1 MKTDLRECRPHFVDR
16 DISWLYFNRRILFE
30 AQRADIPLLERLNF
44 LGIYSNNLDE
54 FFRVRIALLR
64 RTIDGYESG
73 VTPSVRQ
80 ETIERLR
87 HIYKINAELNKMFED
102 TFSSLISA
110 LKSEGIMMI
119 RETELLPG
127 KLEDEVHNF
136 YMTELNAST
145 NPIFLRKIK
154 SITDVLDESIYL
166 AVELKEIDSSGNVL
180 QEDIAIIRQP
190 VEKFG
195 RFIRLSDTSDG
206 KVYIMFLDDVI
217 RHNLKY
223 IFVGKKYNS
232 FRAYTFKFTKDSQM
246 KIDEQDN
253 DGVLQRISKGL
264 SKRSKGDLLRV
275 VFDKEMPKSMRDKLF
290 KKAQLDRKDAKIPGG
305 RYHNTKDL
313 MDFPSCDRADLLYP
327 VQQPIGEH
335 SDDISQSIIDKILVK
350 DRGLHFPYQSF
361 DRFIRVLREAAISD
375 DVKEIK
381 VTLYRVARESN
392 VVNALIAAAR
402 NGKKVTAVVELL
414 ARFDEASNILW
425 SREMMANGIKV
436 VFGPE
441 KLKIHSKLVYI
452 STKNGDIACVSTG
465 NMHEGTAKV
474 YTDYML
480 FTHDKRIVQEINK
493 VFTFIEQPYLHVSFK
508 NLLVAPNDMRN
519 RFANL
524 IHREIK
530 NRRKGLNAYIKVKVN
545 HITDPRIIK
554 LLYKASEAG
563 VKIELLVRGN
573 CSIVPGVE
581 GCSDNITVNGIIDRY
596 LEHSRIFIFCNNDK
610 PLYFIGSADW
620 MERNLDRRIE
630 VAAPVYDEDL
640 KAELRMIVEKGLADN
655 LQGHWVNTHGN
666 MPRRKAK
673 AKDIVHSQS
682 ELYKYYLK
690 NQQLGE

>member
-1 MKTDLRECRPHFVDR
+1 MRRNKTRYIDR

-30 AQRADIPLLERLNF
+30 AQREDIPLLERLKF

-64 RTIDGYESG
+64 RTIDSFEPGI
-73 VTPSVRQ
+73 SVGERR
-80 ETIERLR
+80 ETVSRLR
-87 HIYKINAELNKMFED
+87 QIYKINADLNRVFED
-102 TFSSLISA
+102 TLAHLIEV
-110 LKSEGIMMI
+110 LGDEGIRII
-119 RETELLPG
+119 RETELPEG
-127 KLEDEVHNF
+127 KLADEVHNF

-145 NPIFLRKIK
+145 NPLFLQKIK

-166 AVELKEIDSSGNVL
+166 AVDLKEIDDEGRIL

-195 RFIRLSDTSDG
+195 RFIRLSDNSDG
-206 KVYIMFLDDVI
+206 NIYIMFLDDVI

-246 KIDEQDN
+246 KMDEQDS

-264 SKRSKGDLLRV
+264 NKRRKGDLLRV
-275 VFDKEMPKSMRDKLF
+275 VFDKEMPKDMRDKLF

-313 MDFPSCDRADLLYP
+313 MTFPSCNREDLLYP
-327 VQQPIGEH
+327 PQPPIGEH
-335 SDDISQSIIDKILVK
+335 GDSVSHSIIDKILMK

-452 STKNGDIACVSTG
+452 STKSGSIACISTG
-465 NMHEGTAKV
+465 NMHEGTAKI

-480 FTHDKRIVQEINK
+480 LTRDKRIVSEINK
-493 VFTFIEQPYLHVSFK
+493 VFMFIEQPYLHVAFK

-519 RFANL
+519 RFVYL
-524 IHREIK
+524 INKEIK
-530 NRRKGLNAYIKVKVN
+530 NKRKGLNAYIKVKVN
-545 HITDPRIIK
+545 HITDPRIIN
-554 LLYKASEAG
+554 LLYKAAEAG
-563 VKIELLVRGN
+563 VRIELLVRGN
-573 CSIVPGVE
+573 CSIVPDF
-581 GCSDNITVNGIIDRY
+581 CNPNIFINAIIDRY
-596 LEHSRIFIFCNNDK
+596 LEHSRIFIFCNDDH

-630 VAAPVYDEDL
+630 VVTPVYDEDI
-640 KAELRMIVEKGLADN
+640 KKELEMIVNKGLADS
-655 LQGHWVNTHGN
+655 LQGHWVNMNGN
-666 MPRRKAK
+666 APRWKGNPKAL
-673 AKDIVHSQS
+673 VRSQ
-682 ELYKYYLK
+682 EDLYQHYLE
-690 NQQLGE
+690 NR

>member
-1 MKTDLRECRPHFVDR
+1 MKHKEIGGKLRYVDR

-30 AQRADIPLLERLNF
+30 AQRKDVPLLERLKF

-64 RTIDGYESG
+64 RTIDGFDPAASDAM
-73 VTPSVRQ
+73 RR
-80 ETIERLR
+80 ETVSRLR
-87 HIYKINAELNKMFED
+87 QIYKINADLNSAFED
-102 TFSSLISA
+102 TFAHLISA
-110 LKSEGIMMI
+110 LGQEGIRII
-119 RETELLPG
+119 RETELPQG

-145 NPIFLRKIK
+145 NPIFLQKIK

-166 AVELKEIDSSGNVL
+166 AVELKEISPDGRVL

-195 RFIRLSDTSDG
+195 RFIRLSDNSDG
-206 KVYIMFLDDVI
+206 NVYIMFLDDVI

-232 FRAYTFKFTKDSQM
+232 FKAYTFKFTKDSQVKM
-246 KIDEQDN
+246 DDQDN
-253 DGVLQRISKGL
+253 DGGVLERISKGL
-264 SKRSKGDLLRV
+264 NKRRKGDLLRV
-275 VFDKEMPKSMRDKLF
+275 VFDKEMPKPMRDKLF

-313 MDFPSCDRADLLYP
+313 MTFPSCDRNDLLYAP
-327 VQQPIGEH
+327 QPPIVEYG
-335 SDDISQSIIDKILVK
+335 DGVSQSIIDKILLK

-441 KLKIHSKLVYI
+441 KLKIHSKLVHI

-465 NMHEGTAKV
+465 NMHEGTAKI

-480 FTHDKRIVQEINK
+480 LTRDKRIVNEINK
-493 VFTFIEQPYLHVSFK
+493 VFTFIEQPYLNVSFK

-519 RFANL
+519 RFVYL
-524 IHREIK
+524 INKEIK
-530 NRRKGLNAYIKVKVN
+530 NKRKSLNAYIKVKVN
-545 HITDPRIIK
+545 HITDPRIIN
-554 LLYKASEAG
+554 LLYKAAEVG

-573 CSIVPGVE
+573 CSIVPDY
-581 GCSDNITVNGIIDRY
+581 CNPNIFVNAIIDRY
-596 LEHSRIFIFCNNDK
+596 LEHSRIFIFCNNDN

-620 MERNLDRRIE
+620 MERNMDRRIE
-630 VAAPVYDEDL
+630 VVSPVYDEDI
-640 KAELRMIVEKGLADN
+640 KKELSMIVEKGLADTS
-655 LQGHWVNTHGN
+655 QGHWVNMNGN
-666 MPRRKAK
+666 LPRRKGASK
-673 AKDIVHSQS
+673 IFERSQE
-682 ELYKYYLK
+682 ELYRFYLED
-690 NQQLGE
+690 NPLR